1 MADLENLFYVQ
12 TVMEQLYKLDEKI
25 FSEYIT
31 RKSES
36 VTGIIEEGM
45 KAGFFD
51 WERCPVPKTVR
62 TYVKEVLFNLVI
74 IHAEVSKFSGSFLLE
89 HYPRLLF
96 FSTRYMQFRLELWS
110 EFFFDWWSCSQ
121 PSS

>member
-1 MADLENLFYVQ
+1 MADLESLFYVQ

-62 TYVKEVLFNLVI
+62 NYVKEVLFNLVI
-74 IHAEVSKFSGSFLLE
+74 IHAEVSKFSGSF
-89 HYPRLLF
+89 F
-96 FSTRYMQFRLELWS
+96 AKTISTPFV
-110 EFFFDWWSCSQ
+110 
-121 PSS
+121 